1 MDTNALFDV
10 FNESG
15 DESAGASDIEESSA
29 RAPQQSSVL
38 PISRTEADD
47 DEDNEE
53 QRGRGD
59 KASELK
65 RKPTAA
71 TDDGSNTD
79 SMEIDGKADYGSKRA
94 RKAASAAGAKA
105 AGLDAI
111 VLDSFEEDLQR
122 EVKPAGLDTSAAD
135 KETGNVVLS
144 HSVRHQVAIPPGYN
158 YVPLSQR
165 PKIENPARTY
175 PFQLDPFQHASV
187 QCIDSGESVLVAAHT
202 SAGKTVVA
210 EYAIAQCL
218 REKQRVIYTSPIKA
232 LSNQKYREFLEEFG
246 DVGLM
251 TGDVTINPQA
261 SCLVMTTEI
270 LRSMLYRGS
279 EVMREVAWV
288 VFDEIH
294 YMRDKERG
302 VVWEETIILLPHQVR
317 FVFLSAT
324 IPNAMQ
330 FAEWITKTHEQ
341 PCHVVYTDFRPTP
354 LQHYLFPQGGDGIHL
369 VVDEKGQF
377 REENFQRAI
386 TSLQDAQGQAA
397 DDTEGIGKG
406 RQKKGQSNKGKQTGA
421 KSDIYKIIKM
431 IMSRNY
437 HPVIVFCF
445 SKRECEGLA
454 LQMSKLDFNTDAEKE
469 MVGEVFVNAISSLNE
484 DDRTLP
490 QIENILPLLKRGV
503 GIHHSGLLPILKEV
517 IEILFQEGLLKCL
530 FATETFSIGLNMP
543 ARTVVFTSVRKF
555 DGKDFRWVMS
565 GEYIQMSG
573 RAGRRGLDDRGVV
586 ILMLDEKMEPAIAKG
601 MVKGEPDVLNSA
613 FHLSYNMIL
622 NLMRVETFTPQ
633 FMLERSFYQFQTHA
647 AIPKLE
653 LRAAELQ
660 QELATI
666 RIADEP
672 SVKRFYDLRTQLDTL
687 SADMTK
693 VLVHP
698 AHSLP
703 FLQPGRFVRVCT
715 GGLNFGWGCV
725 TFFQRKI
732 VKDAKSKRSN
742 PRAAA
747 EEESQAGADGYIV
760 DVLMHCRRADAGAA
774 RKLEATSAADGD
786 MAVVPCDINDTAGE
800 TMVVPVL
807 LSCIDR
813 ISTVRVHL
821 PKDIRS
827 SAERRDMRKRI
838 AEVEKR
844 LGGNIPLLDPVEDM
858 GIKDSEFKA
867 LVHKI
872 ATLESKLREHRLFGS
887 PDEARLFAEYQG
899 KVEVQNQIKDLRHKI
914 SDAQSAVQLDELR
927 CRKRVLRRLG
937 YTTAED
943 VITMKGRVA
952 CEITSGDELLLSE
965 LMFHGVFN
973 DLTTEQTVSLLSCF
987 VFTEKTNNEPPKLK
1001 EELAGPLR
1009 IMQESARQIAQISNE
1024 CKLVMSEE
1032 EYVESFKPELMDVVN
1047 AWCRGA
1053 KFSQICRMTDVFEG
1067 SLIRAFR
1074 RLEELLRQ
1082 MCSAAKAI
1090 GNVDLENKFADGIV
1104 KIKRDIIFAASL
1116 YL

>member
-1 MDTNALFDV
+1 
-10 FNESG
+10 
-15 DESAGASDIEESSA
+15 
-29 RAPQQSSVL
+29 
-38 PISRTEADD
+38 
-47 DEDNEE
+47 
-53 QRGRGD
+53 
-59 KASELK
+59 
-65 RKPTAA
+65 
-71 TDDGSNTD
+71 
-79 SMEIDGKADYGSKRA
+79 
-94 RKAASAAGAKA
+94 
-105 AGLDAI
+105 
-111 VLDSFEEDLQR
+111 
-122 EVKPAGLDTSAAD
+122 
-135 KETGNVVLS
+135 
-144 HSVRHQVAIPPGYN
+144 
-158 YVPLSQR
+158 
-165 PKIENPARTY
+165 
-175 PFQLDPFQHASV
+175 
-187 QCIDSGESVLVAAHT
+187 
-202 SAGKTVVA
+202 
-210 EYAIAQCL
+210 
-218 REKQRVIYTSPIKA
+218 
-232 LSNQKYREFLEEFG
+232 
-246 DVGLM
+246 
-251 TGDVTINPQA
+251 
-261 SCLVMTTEI
+261 
-270 LRSMLYRGS
+270 
-279 EVMREVAWV
+279 VMREVAWV

-302 VVWEETIILLPHQVR
+302 VVWEETIILLPHQVH

-369 VVDEKGQF
+369 VVDEKSQF

-386 TSLQDAQGQAA
+386 TSLQNAQGQAA
-397 DDTEGIGKG
+397 DDVSGVGSGK
-406 RQKKGQSNKGKQTGA
+406 QKGGKTNKGKQGS
-421 KSDIYKIIKM
+421 KSDIYKIVKM
-431 IMSRNY
+431 IMVRNY

-454 LQMSKLDFNTDAEKE
+454 LQMSKLDFNEPAEKE
-469 MVGEVFVNAISSLNE
+469 MVTEVFNNAISSLNE
-484 DDRTLP
+484 DDRVLP
-490 QIENILPLLKRGV
+490 QIENILPLLKRGI

-647 AIPKLE
+647 EIPKLE
-653 LRAAELQ
+653 AHAEELQ
-660 QELATI
+660 AEVAVM
-666 RIADEP
+666 RIEDEP
-672 SVKRFYDLRTQLDTL
+672 AVKRFYDLRTQLDQM

-693 VLVHP
+693 VLIHP
-698 AHSLP
+698 SHSLP
-703 FLQPGRFVRVCT
+703 FLQPGRFVRVNT

-725 TFFQRKI
+725 TFFQCKI
-732 VKDAKSKRSN
+732 IKDKGKKSN
-742 PRAAA
+742 PRAA
-747 EEESQAGADGYIV
+747 EEELKRQGADGYIV
-760 DVLMHCRRADAGAA
+760 DVLLHCKRADSATL
-774 RKLEATSAADGD
+774 RKLEATSATEGE
-786 MAVVPCDINDTAGE
+786 MAIVPCELSDTSGE

-807 LSCIDR
+807 LSCIDC
-813 ISTVRVHL
+813 ISSVRVHM
-821 PKDIRS
+821 PKDLK
-827 SAERRDMRKRI
+827 SASNRKDMRKRM
-838 AEVEKR
+838 AEVDKR
-844 LGGNIPLLDPVEDM
+844 LKGNIPLLDPIKEM
-858 GIKDSEFKA
+858 NIKDAKFKT
-867 LVHKI
+867 LVQKIGSLEAKLHEHK
-872 ATLESKLREHRLFGS
+872 LFGTAE
-887 PDEARLFAEYQG
+887 EAELFTSYQR
-899 KVEVQNQIKDLRHKI
+899 KVEMQTQLKDVQRKI
-914 SDAQSAVQLDELR
+914 IDAQSAVQLDELK

-952 CEITSGDELLLSE
+952 CEITSGDELLLTE

-987 VFTEKTNNEPPKLK
+987 VFQEKTKNEPPQLQDD
-1001 EELAGPLR
+1001 LAAPLR
-1009 IMQESARQIAQISNE
+1009 IMQESARKIAQTSNE
-1024 CKLVMSEE
+1024 CKLQMNEE
-1032 EYVESFKPELMDVVN
+1032 EYVESFRPELMDVVN

-1082 MCSAAKAI
+1082 MCQAAKAI
-1090 GNVDLENKFADGIV
+1090 GNVDLENKFADGSV

>member
-1 MDTNALFDV
+1 MDSKALFDV
-10 FNESG
+10 FNGGGDDSG
-15 DESAGASDIEESSA
+15 DSDVEMSQTA
-29 RAPQQSSVL
+29 
-38 PISRTEADD
+38 T
-47 DEDNEE
+47 
-53 QRGRGD
+53 
-59 KASELK
+59 
-65 RKPTAA
+65 PTAA
-71 TDDGSNTD
+71 GKTEETTKDNSTDLSGRKHV
-79 SMEIDGKADYGSKRA
+79 IDNAADVDEKRA
-94 RKAASAAGAKA
+94 RKEVGGAPSAPN
-105 AGLDAI
+105 AI
-111 VLDSFEEDLQR
+111 VMDSFEEDLQR
-122 EVKPAGLDTSAAD
+122 EIKPAGLDTSAAD
-135 KETGNVVLS
+135 KESGNVVLS
-144 HSVRHQVAIPPGYN
+144 HSVRHQVAIPPDYN
-158 YVPLSQR
+158 YVRLSQR
-165 PKIENPARTY
+165 PKIANPARTY
-175 PFQLDPFQHASV
+175 PFELDPFQQASI
-187 QCIDSGESVLVAAHT
+187 QCIDSQESVLVAAHT

-218 REKQRVIYTSPIKA
+218 RDKQRVIYTSPIKA

-288 VFDEIH
+288 IFDEIH

-302 VVWEETIILLPHQVR
+302 VVWEETIILLPHQVH

-330 FAEWITKTHEQ
+330 FAEWITKMHEQ

-369 VVDEKGQF
+369 VVDEKSQF

-386 TSLQDAQGQAA
+386 SSLQEAQGQTA

-406 RQKKGQSNKGKQTGA
+406 RQKGGKSNKGKQSGA
-421 KSDIYKIIKM
+421 KSDIYKIVKM
-431 IMSRNY
+431 IMVRNY

-454 LQMSKLDFNTDAEKE
+454 LQMSKLDFNEDAEKD
-469 MVGEVFVNAISSLNE
+469 MVAEVFKNAISSLNE
-484 DDRTLP
+484 DDRGLP
-490 QIENILPLLKRGV
+490 QIENILPLLKRGI

-633 FMLERSFYQFQTHA
+633 FMLERSFHQFQTQA
-647 AIPKLE
+647 EIPQLETRAHELE
-653 LRAAELQ
+653 LDLSQ
-660 QELATI
+660 MHI
-666 RIADEP
+666 DDEP
-672 SVKRFYDLRTQLDTL
+672 SVKRFYELRTQLDKL
-687 SADMTK
+687 SEDMTK
-693 VLVHP
+693 VIIHP
-698 AHSLP
+698 SHSLP
-703 FLQPGRFVRVCT
+703 FLQPGRFVRVNT

-732 VKDAKSKRSN
+732 IKDPKAKRGGN
-742 PRAAA
+742 PRAS
-747 EEESQAGADGYIV
+747 EEELKKLGADAYIV
-760 DVLMHCRRADAGAA
+760 DVLLHCKRVDQTISHR
-774 RKLEATSAADGD
+774 LEATSNDGD
-786 MAVVPCDINDTAGE
+786 MAVIPCDINDTSGE
-800 TMVVPVL
+800 TIVVPVL

-821 PKDIRS
+821 PKDLKS
-827 SAERRDMRKRI
+827 SKERKDMRKRI
-838 AEVEKR
+838 IEVERR
-844 LGGNIPLLDPVEDM
+844 LSDKIPLLDPINDM
-858 GIKDSEFKA
+858 GITDPEFKT
-867 LVHKI
+867 LVGKI
-872 ATLESKLREHRLFGS
+872 SSMEKKLHQHRLFGT
-887 PDEARLFAEYQG
+887 DEEASLFTNYQQ
-899 KVEVQNQIKDLRHKI
+899 KVAIQAKLRDIRHKI
-914 SDAQSAVQLDELR
+914 TEAQSAVQLDELK

-937 YTTAED
+937 YTTEED

-952 CEITSGDELLLSE
+952 CEITSGDELLLTE
-965 LMFHGVFN
+965 LIFHSVFN
-973 DLTTEQTVSLLSCF
+973 DLTVEQTVSLLSCF
-987 VFTEKTNNEPPKLK
+987 VFQEKTNNEPPKLK
-1001 EELAGPLR
+1001 DDLAAPLR

-1024 CKLVMSEE
+1024 CKLRVNEE

-1082 MCSAAKAI
+1082 MCQAAKAI
-1090 GNVDLENKFADGIV
+1090 GNIDLENKFADGIV

>member
-1 MDTNALFDV
+1 MDTDALFDV
-10 FNESG
+10 FNEGS
-15 DESAGASDIEESSA
+15 DASDVSDIEETVP
-29 RAPQQSSVL
+29 APVENS
-38 PISRTEADD
+38 TH
-47 DEDNEE
+47 
-53 QRGRGD
+53 GD
-59 KASELK
+59 HELK
-65 RKPTAA
+65 RKQEQQLSPEHKENEEGTKKPK
-71 TDDGSNTD
+71 TGDSSQNGSSNNKT
-79 SMEIDGKADYGSKRA
+79 
-94 RKAASAAGAKA
+94 
-105 AGLDAI
+105 GLAMGPDAI
-111 VLDSFEEDLQR
+111 VLDTFEEDLQR
-122 EVKPAGLDTSAAD
+122 EIKPAGLDTSAAD

-165 PKIENPARTY
+165 PRIENPARTY
-175 PFQLDPFQHASV
+175 PFELDPFQQASV
-187 QCIDSGESVLVAAHT
+187 QCIDSNESVLVAAHT

-218 REKQRVIYTSPIKA
+218 RNKQRVIYTSPIKA

-302 VVWEETIILLPHQVR
+302 VVWEETIILLPHQVH

-386 TSLQDAQGQAA
+386 TVLQEAQGQAA
-397 DDTEGIGKG
+397 DDVSGIGKDK
-406 RQKKGQSNKGKQTGA
+406 QKKGRTNKGKQTGS
-421 KSDIYKIIKM
+421 KSDIYKIVKM

-454 LQMSKLDFNTDAEKE
+454 LQMSKLDFNQEAEKD
-469 MVGEVFVNAISSLNE
+469 MVGEVFNNAISSLGE
-484 DDRTLP
+484 DDRRLP
-490 QIENILPLLKRGV
+490 QIENILPLLKRGI

-586 ILMLDEKMEPAIAKG
+586 IMMVDEKMEPSVAKD

-613 FHLSYNMIL
+613 FHLSYNMVL

-647 AIPKLE
+647 QIPKLE
-653 LRAAELQ
+653 IRAQALQ
-660 QELATI
+660 TELALI
-666 RIADEP
+666 KIDNEP
-672 SVKRFYDLRTQLDTL
+672 SVKRFYDLRTQLDSL
-687 SADMTK
+687 SSEVAR
-693 VLVHP
+693 VVVHP
-698 AHSLP
+698 SNSLP
-703 FLQPGRFVRVCT
+703 FLKAGRFVRVNT

-725 TFFQRKI
+725 TYFQRKLKKQA
-732 VKDAKSKRSN
+732 KDQS
-742 PRAAA
+742 
-747 EEESQAGADGYIV
+747 EVGADGYIV
-760 DVLMHCRRADAGAA
+760 DVLMYCKRADQGAL
-774 RKLEATSAADGD
+774 RKLQATSATSADGGS
-786 MAVVPCDINDTAGE
+786 MSVVPCNINDVAGGE

-813 ISTVRVHL
+813 ISTVRVHMPDDL
-821 PKDIRS
+821 RSPK
-827 SAERRDMRKRI
+827 ELRDMRKRI
-838 AEVEKR
+838 AEVQKR
-844 LGGNIPLLDPVEDM
+844 LDGKIPLLDPINDM
-858 GIKDSEFKA
+858 GVTDESFKD
-867 LVHKI
+867 LVSKI
-872 ATLESKLREHRLFGS
+872 SSLETKLHEHPLFGS
-887 PDEARLFAEYQG
+887 KDEARLFTEYKA
-899 KVEVQNQIKDLRHKI
+899 KVEVQDTLKETRRKI
-914 SDAQSAVQLDELR
+914 SEAQSAVQLDELK

-937 YTTAED
+937 YTTTED

-952 CEITSGDELLLSE
+952 CEITSGDELLLTE

-987 VFTEKTNNEPPKLK
+987 VFQEKTTGDPPKLK
-1001 EELAGPLR
+1001 EDLALPLR
-1009 IMQESARQIAQISNE
+1009 IMQDSARQIAQTSNE
-1024 CKLVMSEE
+1024 CKLRINEE

-1082 MCSAAKAI
+1082 MCQAAKAI

>member
-10 FNESG
+10 FNNA
-15 DESAGASDIEESSA
+15 AG
-29 RAPQQSSVL
+29 
-38 PISRTEADD
+38 DD
-47 DEDNEE
+47 DESSSGGSD
-53 QRGRGD
+53 
-59 KASELK
+59 SEPAVAK
-65 RKPTAA
+65 RKHTPEEEPQPQPIAIDTNNRDDDADAA
-71 TDDGSNTD
+71 L
-79 SMEIDGKADYGSKRA
+79 
-94 RKAASAAGAKA
+94 SAAAAKRIRTTA
-105 AGLDAI
+105 DAPEAI
-111 VLDSFEEDLQR
+111 VLDSFEEDLRR
-122 EVKPAGLDTSAAD
+122 EIKPAGLDTSAAD

-144 HSVRHQVAIPPGYN
+144 HSVRHQVAIPPGYK

-165 PKIENPARTY
+165 PPIANPARTY
-175 PFQLDPFQHASV
+175 PFALDPFQQASV

-218 REKQRVIYTSPIKA
+218 RDKQRVIYTSPIKA

-302 VVWEETIILLPHQVR
+302 VVWEETIILLPHQVH

-386 TSLQDAQGQAA
+386 SSLQDAQGQAA
-397 DDTEGIGKG
+397 DDTAGIGRGKQKG
-406 RQKKGQSNKGKQTGA
+406 GRSNKGSQRGG
-421 KSDIYKIIKM
+421 KSDIYKIVKM
-431 IMSRNY
+431 IMTRNY

-454 LQMSKLDFNTDAEKE
+454 LQMSKLDFNADAEKD
-469 MVGEVFVNAISSLNE
+469 MVAEVFANAISSLGE

-633 FMLERSFYQFQTHA
+633 FMLERSFHQFQAHTQ
-647 AIPKLE
+647 IPRFEAQADELQAQLAQAHIEDEPAVKRLHE
-653 LRAAELQ
+653 LRA
-660 QELATI
+660 
-666 RIADEP
+666 
-672 SVKRFYDLRTQLDTL
+672 QLHAHQ
-687 SADMTK
+687 ADMTK
-693 VLVHP
+693 VLIHP

-703 FLQPGRFVRVCT
+703 FLQPGRLVRVCT
-715 GGLNFGWGCV
+715 GGLDFGWGCV
-725 TFFQRKI
+725 VYFQRAI
-732 VKDAKSKRSN
+732 TKDARNSNNSNNNNNNNNNNSSRN
-742 PRAAA
+742 PRAA
-747 EEESQAGADGYIV
+747 EEERKNLGADGYIV
-760 DVLMHCRRADAGAA
+760 DVLLHCRRAPADAQ
-774 RKLEATSAADGD
+774 RRLEATSAVEGD
-786 MAVVPCDINDTAGE
+786 MAVVPCDIGDATGE
-800 TMVVPVL
+800 TIVVPVL

-813 ISTVRVHL
+813 LSTVRVHM
-821 PKDIRS
+821 PKDIK
-827 SAERRDMRKRI
+827 SAAARKDMRKRL
-838 AEVEKR
+838 AEVSRR
-844 LGGNIPLLDPVEDM
+844 LEAQIPLLDPVKDM
-858 GIKDSEFKA
+858 GITDPEFK
-867 LVHKI
+867 
-872 ATLESKLREHRLFGS
+872 TLAQKTRSLEAKLDESTRAAGAGLDSRL
-887 PDEARLFAEYQG
+887 AAYQG
-899 KVEVQNQIKDLRHKI
+899 KVDLQMQLKDTRRRI
-914 SDAQSAVQLDELR
+914 AEAQSAVQLDELR

-937 YTTAED
+937 YTTGED

-952 CEITSGDELLLSE
+952 CEITSGDELLLTE

-973 DLTTEQTVSLLSCF
+973 DLTVEQTVSLLSCF
-987 VFTEKTNNEPPKLK
+987 VFQEKSTNEPPKLQDD
-1001 EELAGPLR
+1001 LAVPLR
-1009 IMQESARQIAQISNE
+1009 VLQESARQIAQVSCE
-1024 CKLVMSEE
+1024 CKLQVNEE
-1032 EYVESFKPELMDVVN
+1032 EYVKSFKPELMDVVN

-1082 MCSAAKAI
+1082 MCQAAKAI

>member
-1 MDTNALFDV
+1 
-10 FNESG
+10 
-15 DESAGASDIEESSA
+15 
-29 RAPQQSSVL
+29 
-38 PISRTEADD
+38 
-47 DEDNEE
+47 
-53 QRGRGD
+53 
-59 KASELK
+59 
-65 RKPTAA
+65 
-71 TDDGSNTD
+71 
-79 SMEIDGKADYGSKRA
+79 
-94 RKAASAAGAKA
+94 
-105 AGLDAI
+105 
-111 VLDSFEEDLQR
+111 
-122 EVKPAGLDTSAAD
+122 
-135 KETGNVVLS
+135 
-144 HSVRHQVAIPPGYN
+144 VAIPPGYQ

-165 PKIENPARTY
+165 PAIKNPARTY
-175 PFQLDPFQHASV
+175 PFELDPFQQASV

-218 REKQRVIYTSPIKA
+218 RDKQRVIYTSPIKA

-302 VVWEETIILLPHQVR
+302 VVWEETIILLPHQVH

-386 TSLQDAQGQAA
+386 TTLQDAQGQAA
-397 DDTEGIGKG
+397 DDVDGVGKG
-406 RQKKGQSNKGKQTGA
+406 RQKGGKSNKGSRQGS
-421 KSDIYKIIKM
+421 KSDIYKIVRM
-431 IMSRNY
+431 IMTRNY

-454 LQMSKLDFNTDAEKE
+454 LQMSKLDFNEDAEKD
-469 MVGEVFVNAISSLNE
+469 MVAEVFNNAISSLGE
-484 DDRTLP
+484 DDRCLP

-555 DGKDFRWVMS
+555 DGKEFRWVMS

-633 FMLERSFYQFQTHA
+633 FMLERSFHQFQAHTE
-647 AIPKLE
+647 IPKLE
-653 LRAAELQ
+653 LRAHDLQAEL
-660 QELATI
+660 ADMTI
-666 RIADEP
+666 EDEP
-672 SVKRFYDLRTQLDTL
+672 AVKRFYELRTQLDSL
-687 SADMTK
+687 ASEMTR
-693 VLVHP
+693 VVVHP
-698 AHSLP
+698 SHSLP
-703 FLQPGRFVRVCT
+703 FLQPGRLVRVNT

-725 TFFQRKI
+725 VFFQRA
-732 VKDAKSKRSN
+732 VTKDSRGKGSN
-742 PRAAA
+742 PRAA
-747 EEESQAGADGYIV
+747 EEDRKRLGADGYIV
-760 DVLMHCRRADAGAA
+760 DVLLHCKRADAAA
-774 RKLEATSAADGD
+774 QRRLEATSSAEGD
-786 MAVVPCDINDTAGE
+786 MAVVPCDIGDTSGE

-813 ISTVRVHL
+813 LSTVRVHM
-821 PKDIRS
+821 PKDLKS
-827 SAERRDMRKRI
+827 SGARKDMRKRL
-838 AEVEKR
+838 AEVGRR
-844 LGGNIPLLDPVEDM
+844 LDGKIPTLDPVKEM
-858 GIKDSEFKA
+858 GITDPEFKTLA
-867 LVHKI
+867 QKVASLETKLGEHKLSGSSEE
-872 ATLESKLREHRLFGS
+872 AERLASYQSKVDLQTQLK
-887 PDEARLFAEYQG
+887 DAR
-899 KVEVQNQIKDLRHKI
+899 RKI
-914 SDAQSAVQLDELR
+914 VDAQSAVQLDELK

-937 YTTAED
+937 YTTSED

-952 CEITSGDELLLSE
+952 CEITSGDELLLTE

-973 DLTTEQTVSLLSCF
+973 DLTVEQTVSLLSCF
-987 VFTEKTNNEPPKLK
+987 VFQEKTTDEPPKLQDD
-1001 EELAGPLR
+1001 LSVPLR

-1024 CKLVMSEE
+1024 CKLQVNEE
-1032 EYVESFKPELMDVVN
+1032 EYVTSFKSELMDVVN

-1082 MCSAAKAI
+1082 MCQAAKAI

>member
-1 MDTNALFDV
+1 MDTNELFDV

-15 DESAGASDIEESSA
+15 DESSGSDVEDISMGNDVKTESGVKRKTDGSDDGADGA
-29 RAPQQSSVL
+29 Q
-38 PISRTEADD
+38 AD
-47 DEDNEE
+47 
-53 QRGRGD
+53 D
-59 KASELK
+59 KASSSNAED
-65 RKPTAA
+65 AH
-71 TDDGSNTD
+71 NTD
-79 SMEIDGKADYGSKRA
+79 GAPADDAYSKRA
-94 RKAASAAGAKA
+94 RTSNNEAGDKEM
-105 AGLDAI
+105 GEAI
-111 VLDSFEEDLQR
+111 VMDAFSEDLQR
-122 EVKPAGLDTSAAD
+122 EIKPAGLDTSAAD
-135 KETGNVVLS
+135 KETGNIVVS
-144 HSVRHQVAIPPGYN
+144 HSVRHQVAIPPGCR

-165 PKIENPARTY
+165 PKIERPARTY
-175 PFQLDPFQHASV
+175 PFTLDPFQAAAV
-187 QCIDSGESVLVAAHT
+187 QCIHDSESVLVAAHT

-210 EYAIAQCL
+210 EYAIAQSL
-218 REKQRVIYTSPIKA
+218 RDKQRVIYTSPIKA

-330 FAEWITKTHEQ
+330 FAEWIARTHEQ
-341 PCHVVYTDFRPTP
+341 PCHVVYTDYRPTP

-377 REENFQRAI
+377 REENFQRAV
-386 TSLQDAQGQAA
+386 TALQDAQGQAA
-397 DDTEGIGKG
+397 DDVGGRQRRGRVNKG
-406 RQKKGQSNKGKQTGA
+406 RNAGG
-421 KSDIYKIIKM
+421 KSDIYKIVRM
-431 IMSRNY
+431 IMARSY
-437 HPVIVFCF
+437 HPVIVFSF

-454 LQMSKLDFNTDAEKE
+454 LQMSKLDFNVDAEKT
-469 MVGEVFVNAISSLNE
+469 MVAEVFNNAIASLNE
-484 DDRTLP
+484 DDRALP
-490 QIENILPLLKRGV
+490 QIENILPLLKRGI

-543 ARTVVFTSVRKF
+543 ARTVVFTSARKF
-555 DGKDFRWVMS
+555 DGNDFRWVMS

-573 RAGRRGLDDRGVV
+573 RAGRRGLDDRGIV
-586 ILMLDEKMEPAIAKG
+586 ILMLDEKMEPAVAKS

-633 FMLERSFYQFQTHA
+633 YMLERSFHQFQTNA
-647 AIPKLE
+647 AIPGLE
-653 LRAAELQ
+653 RRAAELQ
-660 QELATI
+660 ADLAS
-666 RIADEP
+666 RKVPDEP
-672 SVKRFYDLRTQLDTL
+672 AVKRFYDLRAQLDRMA
-687 SADMTK
+687 ADVTR
-693 VLVHP
+693 VVVHP
-698 AHSLP
+698 SHALP
-703 FLQPGRFVRVCT
+703 FLQPGRFVRVRAD
-715 GGLNFGWGCV
+715 GLDFGWGCV
-725 TFFQRKI
+725 VFFQRS
-732 VKDAKSKRSN
+732 VAKRKGG
-742 PRAAA
+742 PRASAA
-747 EEESQAGADGYIV
+747 AADSDAQLGPDDYVV
-760 DVLMHCRRADAGAA
+760 DVLLHCRRAPDDA
-774 RKLEATSAADGD
+774 RRRLEATSSVDGD
-786 MAVVPCDINDTAGE
+786 IAVVPCDIADASGDTI
-800 TMVVPVL
+800 VVPVL
-807 LSCIDR
+807 LSAIDR
-813 ISTVRVHL
+813 ISTVRVHM
-821 PKDIRS
+821 PKDLRS
-827 SAERRDMRKRI
+827 SSERRDMRKRI
-838 AEVEKR
+838 SEVTRR
-844 LGGNIPLLDPVEDM
+844 LDGKIPLLDPISDM
-858 GIKDSEFKA
+858 NITDDGFKT
-867 LVHKI
+867 LVSKVR
-872 ATLESKLREHRLFGS
+872 TLETKLHEHPLFGS
-887 PDEARLFAEYQG
+887 SDEARLLAEYQA
-899 KVEVQNQIKDLRHKI
+899 KVDVQGELADVRRKI
-914 SDAQSAVQLDELR
+914 ADAQSAVQLDELR

-943 VITMKGRVA
+943 VVTMKGRVA
-952 CEITSGDELLLSE
+952 CEITSGDELLLTE

-973 DLTTEQTVSLLSCF
+973 DLSTEQTVSLLSCF
-987 VFTEKTNNEPPKLK
+987 AFREKTNNEPPKLK

-1024 CKLVMSEE
+1024 CKLAVNED
-1032 EYVESFKPELMDVVN
+1032 EYVESFKSELMDVVN

-1082 MCSAAKAI
+1082 MAAAAKAI

>member
-1 MDTNALFDV
+1 MDTNALFDA
-10 FNESG
+10 FNDDG
-15 DESAGASDIEESSA
+15 GSDSDDSLPE
-29 RAPQQSSVL
+29 APQPLAL
-38 PISRTEADD
+38 PISDLDNTAEDAANGLATQSKRKKTKNGKEQTEDAERNPDLESGSD
-47 DEDNEE
+47 MDED
-53 QRGRGD
+53 D
-59 KASELK
+59 
-65 RKPTAA
+65 
-71 TDDGSNTD
+71 TDA
-79 SMEIDGKADYGSKRA
+79 KKRA
-94 RKAASAAGAKA
+94 RREKARP
-105 AGLDAI
+105 DAI

-135 KETGNVVLS
+135 KETGSLVLS
-144 HSVRHQVAIPPGYN
+144 HSVRHQVAIPPDYN
-158 YVPLSQR
+158 YVALSQR
-165 PKIENPARTY
+165 PKIANPARTY
-175 PFQLDPFQHASV
+175 PFELDPFQHASV
-187 QCIDSGESVLVAAHT
+187 QCIDSNESVLVAAHT

-218 REKQRVIYTSPIKA
+218 RDKQRVIYTSPIKA

-369 VVDEKGQF
+369 VVDEKSQF
-377 REENFQRAI
+377 REDNFQRAI
-386 TSLQDAQGQAA
+386 SALQDAQGQAA
-397 DDTEGIGKG
+397 DDVSGSGKG
-406 RQKKGQSNKGKQTGA
+406 GKQRTNKGKQGGSGG
-421 KSDIYKIIKM
+421 KSDIYKIVKM
-431 IMSRNY
+431 VMARNY

-445 SKRECEGLA
+445 SKRECESMA
-454 LQMSKLDFNTDAEKE
+454 LQMSKLDFNTEPGEKE
-469 MVGEVFVNAISSLNE
+469 MVAEVFTNAIGSLSE
-484 DDRTLP
+484 DDRALP
-490 QIENILPLLKRGV
+490 QIENILPLLKRGI

-555 DGKDFRWVMS
+555 DGKEFRWVMS

-633 FMLERSFYQFQTHA
+633 FMLERSFHQFQTQSE
-647 AIPKLE
+647 IPRLE
-653 LRAAELQ
+653 SQADELSS
-660 QELATI
+660 ELGLMKI
-666 RIADEP
+666 EDEP
-672 SVKRFYDLRTQLDTL
+672 SVKRFYDLRTQLDSL
-687 SADMTK
+687 ASE
-693 VLVHP
+693 VSRVVIHP

-703 FLQPGRFVRVCT
+703 FLQPGRLVRVNT
-715 GGLNFGWGCV
+715 GGLDFGWGCV
-725 TFFQRKI
+725 IFFQRKAI
-732 VKDAKSKRSN
+732 KDAAGRGGKRN
-742 PRAAA
+742 PRAA
-747 EEESQAGADGYIV
+747 EEEERRAGADGYIV
-760 DVLMHCRRADAGAA
+760 DVLMHCRRAGRKAA
-774 RKLEATSAADGD
+774 LKLEATSSSGGA
-786 MAVVPCDINDTAGE
+786 MAVVPCDIGDTGAGAE

-813 ISTVRVHL
+813 ISTVRVHM
-821 PKDIRS
+821 PKDLAPIKERS
-827 SAERRDMRKRI
+827 EMRKRI
-838 AEVEKR
+838 AEVGRR
-844 LGGNIPLLDPVEDM
+844 LEGRIPLLDPVNDM
-858 GIKDSEFKA
+858 GIRDATFQELVAKA
-867 LVHKI
+867 K
-872 ATLESKLREHRLFGS
+872 TLEAKLHEHRLFGS
-887 PDEARLFAEYQG
+887 ADEGRLFGAYQAKVGVQSRLKDARRRIAE
-899 KVEVQNQIKDLRHKI
+899 
-914 SDAQSAVQLDELR
+914 AQSAVQLDELK

-973 DLTTEQTVSLLSCF
+973 DLTTEQTVALLSCF
-987 VFTEKTNNEPPKLK
+987 VFSEKSKDEPPKLQ
-1001 EELAGPLR
+1001 EDLAVPLR
-1009 IMQESARQIAQISNE
+1009 VMQESARQIAQISNE
-1024 CKLVMSEE
+1024 CKLRVAEE
-1032 EYVESFKPELMDVVN
+1032 EYVASFRPELMDVVN

-1053 KFSQICRMTDVFEG
+1053 KFSQICRMTEVFEG

-1082 MCSAAKAI
+1082 MCMAAKAI
-1090 GNVDLENKFADGIV
+1090 GNVDLENKFADGIT